1 MYKILRLNVV
11 RALMVG
17 LFVFV
22 GAVAGA
28 QNLGGVK
35 SDQLTDEQLKRGI
48 QKALESGMTPA
59 QIEGMARAQGMSS
72 TEIQRLKT
80 RMEKMYGSTPD
91 MNTKLSAKDGSLNG
105 SSQMQGQEKTSG
117 FNYKTIDYPD
127 YFNSRSKNSTPSVD
141 ERNFGFALFTN
152 NDLTFEPSINVATPK
167 NYQLGPDDGLV
178 IDVWGASQFNYEVT
192 VTADGIITV
201 PNVGPIFLNGLTV
214 EEASVKIKKALTR
227 IYAGL
232 AQGNTYVKV
241 SLGTIRSIKV
251 NIVGEANLPGTYNL
265 SSLASVFNAMY
276 AAGGPSSNGTLRN
289 IQIVRG
295 GKPIEELD
303 FYEYLLKGTQSNN
316 MRLQD
321 QDVIF
326 VSPYANRVVIAGQ
339 VLRNK
344 QFDMKPN
351 ETLKDLVGFAGG
363 FTGKAYTQRLKIFRK
378 TGKEN
383 RMLDIAFDQMGM
395 VKMQNGDSVRVD
407 SVLNRYENRVI
418 INGAVMRPGVF
429 AIDSVSTLKQL
440 IRKADGLREDVFKNR
455 ISVFRLRP
463 DFTREI
469 IPIDLVELN
478 ASNLDFPLQ
487 REDSVSIPAIS
498 DLREAFTVTIE
509 GEVARPG
516 VYAFSGNSRVEDLV
530 IQAGGLLE
538 TASRAHL
545 EISRRIKDNL
555 ATGTSNQ
562 LAETFQF
569 AIGKDLKMSDS
580 ATLFVLQPFDQVFI
594 RRSPVFMPQLLV
606 SIEGEVTFPGRYTIT
621 SRTERIS
628 DLIKRAGNL
637 TPEAYLQGASLVRQ
651 LSPGQKLREKA
662 LETLSTLKDS
672 TRAAS
677 LNRIKYNTIGVDL
690 EKILKSPGSPND
702 LVLQQGDSLRI
713 LKQSQTVQVT
723 GAVYNPN
730 VIPFIEGMRLNEYVS
745 NAGGY
750 TREAVRSNVYVVYAN
765 GSVKKASHFIFI
777 RSYPRLEPG
786 AEVMVPVKPAVKNRW
801 SLAETMAI
809 TTGLS
814 SLALILITIVNAIK

>member
-1 MYKILRLNVV
+1 
-11 RALMVG
+11 
-17 LFVFV
+17 
-22 GAVAGA
+22 
-28 QNLGGVK
+28 
-35 SDQLTDEQLKRGI
+35 
-48 QKALESGMTPA
+48 
-59 QIEGMARAQGMSS
+59 
-72 TEIQRLKT
+72 
-80 RMEKMYGSTPD
+80 
-91 MNTKLSAKDGSLNG
+91 
-105 SSQMQGQEKTSG
+105 
-117 FNYKTIDYPD
+117 
-127 YFNSRSKNSTPSVD
+127 
-141 ERNFGFALFTN
+141 
-152 NDLTFEPSINVATPK
+152 
-167 NYQLGPDDGLV
+167 
-178 IDVWGASQFNYEVT
+178 
-192 VTADGIITV
+192 
-201 PNVGPIFLNGLTV
+201 
-214 EEASVKIKKALTR
+214 
-227 IYAGL
+227 
-232 AQGNTYVKV
+232 
-241 SLGTIRSIKV
+241 
-251 NIVGEANLPGTYNL
+251 
-265 SSLASVFNAMY
+265 
-276 AAGGPSSNGTLRN
+276 
-289 IQIVRG
+289 
-295 GKPIEELD
+295 
-303 FYEYLLKGTQSNN
+303 
-316 MRLQD
+316 
-321 QDVIF
+321 
-326 VSPYANRVVIAGQ
+326 
-339 VLRNK
+339 
-344 QFDMKPN
+344 
-351 ETLKDLVGFAGG
+351 
-363 FTGKAYTQRLKIFRK
+363 
-378 TGKEN
+378 
-383 RMLDIAFDQMGM
+383 MLDIAFDQMGM
-395 VKMQNGDSVRVD
+395 VKMQNGDSV
-407 SVLNRYENRVI
+407 SVETVLSRFENRVI
-418 INGAVMRPGVF
+418 ITGAVMRPGVF